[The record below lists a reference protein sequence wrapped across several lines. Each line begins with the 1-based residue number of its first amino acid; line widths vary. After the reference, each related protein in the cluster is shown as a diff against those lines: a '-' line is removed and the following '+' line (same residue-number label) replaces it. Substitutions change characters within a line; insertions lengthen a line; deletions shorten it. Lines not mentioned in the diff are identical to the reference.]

1 MIKIENLNIL
11 TDAVDA
17 SKVVSKLEDLDKMS
31 DSEIEKLHKLFML
44 TLKDFYPRLFQLYTR
59 QYKNRFDRRG
69 SSGAEFNYALN
80 LHNNKFADVPTEKF
94 MYYCDLI
101 VRIYHINKKKSNQIK

>member
-1 MIKIENLNIL
+1 MIKIENLDIL

-17 SKVVSKLEDLDKMS
+17 SKVVSGIKDLDKLS

-59 QYKNRFDRRG
+59 QYKNRFDNKG
-69 SSGAEFNYALN
+69 SFRDLFSYGIN
-80 LHNNKFADVPTEKF
+80 LHNNKFADIPVENF
-94 MYYCDLI
+94 FYYCDLI
-101 VRIYHINKKKSNQIK
+101 RRIYHINKNKNK